1 MLDRH
6 GQINGPSTLGGL
18 AREAVFFGPL
28 AGSQIVSCLG
38 LAALGLVDGVMLAQH
53 SAGQLAVHGLA
64 DAMAGRGLDIGLAV
78 VMASMTLAPV
88 AATAKRGDDPRELG
102 RLWHQALL
110 LALLLGGAGILL
122 GALTP
127 LLLALFATP
136 AALANA
142 AEPVIT
148 TLSLGLLPA
157 LLAVACA
164 GLLQATGRAST
175 VLLAVVGANVLN
187 LALNLHLIDG
197 PSGAAAGVAGAT
209 TAVRWMLAL
218 GLLVRCWCLPEQ
230 ARYGLRRQFGSRQ
243 WQAGAAQR
251 KLGRRLASQAAA
263 RALLP
268 AGLVL
273 MASWQ
278 TPTALASL
286 TALGLVMAPCLALSS
301 GLAATARQRVA
312 QVLADARHRPGS
324 VTRCGARCT
333 ALAGLA
339 AALFFAAY
347 SASASTL
354 VNAVL
359 RDPDWI
365 GQVLPLLPLA
375 LTVAALD
382 GLAML
387 GAALLQGLG
396 EHRRVAKLQ
405 WLCVVPAVVLAWWL
419 SVVLGGGIANLLGAM
434 GLAAAAQALAFGR
447 LYRGRAH
454 LLDASAAQ
462 AMTAHANAIAHGF
475 ADTVMLW
482 PSQGYG
488 DASTERTLH
497 HGGRMRPR

>member
-18 AREAVFFGPL
+18 AREAAHFGPL
-28 AGSQIVSCLG
+28 AGSQIASCLG
-38 LAALGLVDGVMLAQH
+38 LAALGVVDGVMLAQH
-53 SAGQLAVHGLA
+53 GAGQLAVHGLA
-64 DAMAGRGLDIGLAV
+64 DAMAGRGLDLGLAV

-88 AATAKRGDDPRELG
+88 AATAQRGGDQRELG

-122 GALTP
+122 GALAP
-127 LLLALFATP
+127 LLLTLLGVPVT
-136 AALANA
+136 LADA
-142 AEPVIT
+142 AEPVIAI
-148 TLSLGLLPA
+148 LSLGLLPA

-164 GLLQATGRAST
+164 GLLHATGRAGG
-175 VLLAVVGANVLN
+175 VLLALLGANVLN
-187 LALNLHLIDG
+187 LALNLQLIDG
-197 PSGAAAGVAGAT
+197 PSGAAAGVATAT
-209 TAVRWMLAL
+209 TVVRWVLAL
-218 GLLVRCWCLPEQ
+218 GLLATCWCLPEQ
-230 ARYGLRRQFGSRQ
+230 ARYGLRRRFGSRQ

-251 KLGRRLASQAAA
+251 RLGHKLASQAGA

-278 TPTALASL
+278 GTLTLASL
-286 TALGLVMAPCLALSS
+286 TVLGLVMVPCLTLSS
-301 GLAATARQRVA
+301 ALAATARQRVA
-312 QVLADARHRPGS
+312 QVLADTRHRPGS
-324 VTRCGARCT
+324 VTRCGERCT
-333 ALAGLA
+333 ALACLIA
-339 AALFFAAY
+339 VLFFAAY

-354 VNAVL
+354 VRTVL
-359 RDPDWI
+359 REP
-365 GQVLPLLPLA
+365 GVVAQVLPQLPLA

-405 WLCVVPAVVLAWWL
+405 WLCVLPALTLAWL
-419 SVVLGGGIANLLGAM
+419 LGAVLGGGMAGLLGAM

-447 LYRGRAH
+447 SYRGSAY

-462 AMTAHANAIAHGF
+462 AMTAHASAIAHGF

-482 PSQGYG
+482 PAQGG

-497 HGGRMRPR
+497 YGGRMRPR

>member
-28 AGSQIVSCLG
+28 AGRQIVSCLG

-64 DAMAGRGLDIGLAV
+64 DAMAGRGLDIGLTV

-88 AATAKRGDDPRELG
+88 AATAKRGDDQRELG

-110 LALLLGGAGILL
+110 LALLLGVAGIVL
-122 GALTP
+122 GALAP
-127 LLLALFATP
+127 LLLALFDVP
-136 AALANA
+136 ASLADA
-142 AEPVIT
+142 AEPVIA
-148 TLSLGLLPA
+148 TLSMGLLPA

-164 GLLQATGRAST
+164 GLLQATGRAGV
-175 VLLAVVGANVLN
+175 VLLALLGGNVLN
-187 LALNLHLIDG
+187 LALNLQLIDG
-197 PSGAAAGVAGAT
+197 PSGAAAGVAIAT
-209 TAVRWMLAL
+209 TVVRWVVAL
-218 GLLVRCWCLPEQ
+218 GLLATCWCLPEQ
-230 ARYGLRRQFGSRQ
+230 ARYGLRSHFGSRQ
-243 WQAGAAQR
+243 WQAGARQR
-251 KLGRRLASQAAA
+251 KLGQRLASQAAA

-268 AGLVL
+268 AGLVV

-278 TPTALASL
+278 TALTLASL
-286 TALGLVMAPCLALSS
+286 TALGLVMVPCLAVSS

-312 QVLADARHRPGS
+312 QVLEDARRRPGS
-324 VTRCGARCT
+324 VTRCGERCT
-333 ALAGLA
+333 ALACLIA
-339 AALFFAAY
+339 LLFFAAY

-354 VNAVL
+354 VKAVL
-359 RDPDWI
+359 PDPVVMA
-365 GQVLPLLPLA
+365 QVLPLLPLA

-382 GLAML
+382 GLALL

-396 EHRRVAKLQ
+396 EHRRVARLQ
-405 WLCVVPAVVLAWWL
+405 WLCALPALALAWL
-419 SVVLGGGIANLLGAM
+419 LGAEMGGGIAGLLGAM

-447 LYRGRAH
+447 LYRGSAH

-462 AMTAHANAIAHGF
+462 AMTAHASAIAHGF

-482 PSQGYG
+482 PSQAG
-488 DASTERTLH
+488 DASSDRIPH